1 MENDII
7 AIVMAAGKGTRMKS
21 KNSKL
26 VQKIYGKEI
35 VKRAVENAEKAGV
48 KDIVAVVG
56 YKKEE
61 VMKVLGDNIKYAFQ
75 DEMLGTGHAVMQ
87 AKEYLKGKKGKVL
100 VLNGDVPL
108 IRPETLN
115 KLIEKSIEN
124 KEYATLLTAIYDDP
138 TGYGRIVRD
147 EGGNIEGIV
156 EEKDTTEE
164 QKKITEIN
172 AGIYCFDIEA
182 LLEALEKITP
192 NNKQGE
198 YYITDVIQIMNN
210 RGLKTG
216 AVIVEDNTE
225 ILGINDRIQLG
236 ILTKVLQMRINTELM
251 KHGVTIEDTNTTYI
265 YDDVEIG
272 MDTVIHPNT
281 TIKSGVIIGED
292 CEIGPNS
299 YIREGCKLAN
309 KVKIGSFVEIKKA
322 IIGEGTKVPHLSY
335 MGDCEIGEKCNI
347 GCGTIT
353 CNYDG
358 FNKSKT
364 IIGNHSF
371 IGSNTNL
378 VAPVTLGDNTFI
390 AAGSTITD
398 DVPEYA
404 LAIARERQTNKENWN
419 KNDITDCR
427 NILFNYLRN
436 FCLTNCNPC
445 KKTSDY
451 S

>member
-251 KHGVTIEDTNTTYI
+251 KHGVIEDTNTTYI

-419 KNDITDCR
+419 K
-427 NILFNYLRN
+427 
-436 FCLTNCNPC
+436 
-445 KKTSDY
+445 K
-451 S
+451 

>member
-1 MENDII
+1 MENNIM

-21 KNSKL
+21 KKSKL

-48 KDIVAVVG
+48 KEIVAVVG
-56 YKKEE
+56 YMKEE
-61 VMKVLGDNIKYAFQ
+61 VMAVLGNSVEYAYQ
-75 DEMLGTGHAVMQ
+75 EEMLGTGHAVMQ

-100 VLNGDVPL
+100 ILNGDVPL

-115 KLIEKSIEN
+115 KLLEKSIEN
-124 KEYATLLTAIYDDP
+124 KEYATLLTAIYDNP
-138 TGYGRIVRD
+138 KGYGRIVRD
-147 EGGNIEGIV
+147 EGGNIEAIV
-156 EEKDTTEE
+156 EEKDTTPSQQEI
-164 QKKITEIN
+164 KEIN
-172 AGIYCFDIEA
+172 AGIYCFDIEELLNA
-182 LLEALEKITP
+182 LDKITP
-192 NNKQGE
+192 NNAQGE
-198 YYITDVIQIMNN
+198 YYLTDVIQIMNQK
-210 RGLKTG
+210 GLKTG

-225 ILGINDRIQLG
+225 ILGINDRIQLEM
-236 ILTKVLQMRINTELM
+236 LTKVLQMRINTEQM
-251 KHGVTIEDTNTTYI
+251 KKGVTIEDVNNTYI

-281 TIKSGVIIGED
+281 TIKSGVVIGED
-292 CEIGPNS
+292 CEIGPNA

-322 IIGEGTKVPHLSY
+322 IIGEGSKVPHLSY

-358 FNKSKT
+358 LHKSKT

-378 VAPVTLGDNTFI
+378 VAPVRLGDETFV

-398 DVPEYA
+398 DVPDYA
-404 LAIARERQTNKENWN
+404 LAIARQRQTNKEEWN
-419 KNDITDCR
+419 K
-427 NILFNYLRN
+427 
-436 FCLTNCNPC
+436 
-445 KKTSDY
+445 K
-451 S
+451 

>member
-1 MENDII
+1 MENDMM

-419 KNDITDCR
+419 K
-427 NILFNYLRN
+427 
-436 FCLTNCNPC
+436 
-445 KKTSDY
+445 K
-451 S
+451 

>member
-1 MENDII
+1 MENDIM

-21 KNSKL
+21 KRSKL

-48 KDIVAVVG
+48 HEIVAVVG
-56 YKKEE
+56 YMKEE
-61 VMKVLGDNIKYAFQ
+61 VMGVLGDSVKYAFQ
-75 DEMLGTGHAVMQ
+75 EEMLGTGHAVMQ

-115 KLIEKSIEN
+115 KLLEKSMEN
-124 KEYATLLTAIYDDP
+124 KEYATLLTAIYDNP

-147 EGGNIEGIV
+147 EGGNIEAIV
-156 EEKDTTEE
+156 EEKDTTPS
-164 QKKITEIN
+164 QKEIKEIN
-172 AGIYCFDIEA
+172 AGIYCFDIEELLNA
-182 LLEALEKITP
+182 LDKITP
-192 NNKQGE
+192 NNAQGE
-198 YYITDVIQIMNN
+198 YYLTDVIQIMNEK
-210 RGLKTG
+210 GLKTG
-216 AVIVEDNTE
+216 ALIVEDNTE
-225 ILGINDRIQLG
+225 ILGINDRIQLEM
-236 ILTKVLQMRINTELM
+236 LTKVLQMRINTEHM
-251 KHGVTIEDTNTTYI
+251 KKGVTIEDVNNTYI

-281 TIKSGVIIGED
+281 TIKTGVIIGED
-292 CEIGPNS
+292 CEIGPNA

-309 KVKIGSFVEIKKA
+309 RVKIGSFVEIKKA
-322 IIGEGTKVPHLSY
+322 IIGEGSKVPHLSY

-358 FNKSKT
+358 LHKSKT

-378 VAPVTLGDNTFI
+378 VAPVTLGNETFV

-398 DVPEYA
+398 DVPDYA
-404 LAIARERQTNKENWN
+404 LAIARQRQTNKEDWN
-419 KNDITDCR
+419 K
-427 NILFNYLRN
+427 
-436 FCLTNCNPC
+436 
-445 KKTSDY
+445 K
-451 S
+451 

>member
-1 MENDII
+1 MENNIM

-21 KNSKL
+21 KKSKL

-48 KDIVAVVG
+48 KEIVAVVG
-56 YKKEE
+56 YMKEE
-61 VMKVLGDNIKYAFQ
+61 VMAVLGNSVEYAYQ
-75 DEMLGTGHAVMQ
+75 EEMLGTGHAVMQ

-100 VLNGDVPL
+100 ILNGDVPL

-115 KLIEKSIEN
+115 KLLEKSIEN
-124 KEYATLLTAIYDDP
+124 KEYATLLTAIYDNP
-138 TGYGRIVRD
+138 KGYGRIVRD
-147 EGGNIEGIV
+147 EGGNIEAIV
-156 EEKDTTEE
+156 EEKDTTPS
-164 QKKITEIN
+164 QKEIKEIN
-172 AGIYCFDIEA
+172 AGIYCFDIEELLSA
-182 LLEALEKITP
+182 LDKITP
-192 NNKQGE
+192 NNAQGE
-198 YYITDVIQIMNN
+198 YYLTDVIQIMNQK
-210 RGLKTG
+210 GLKTG

-225 ILGINDRIQLG
+225 ILGINDRIQLEM
-236 ILTKVLQMRINTELM
+236 LTKVLQMRINTEHM
-251 KHGVTIEDTNTTYI
+251 KKGVTIEDVNNTYI

-281 TIKSGVIIGED
+281 TIKSGVVIGED
-292 CEIGPNS
+292 CEIGPNA

-335 MGDCEIGEKCNI
+335 MGDCKIGEKCNI

-358 FNKSKT
+358 LHKSKT

-378 VAPVTLGDNTFI
+378 VAPVTLGDETFV

-398 DVPEYA
+398 DVPDYA
-404 LAIARERQTNKENWN
+404 LAIARQRQTNKEEWN
-419 KNDITDCR
+419 K
-427 NILFNYLRN
+427 
-436 FCLTNCNPC
+436 
-445 KKTSDY
+445 K
-451 S
+451 